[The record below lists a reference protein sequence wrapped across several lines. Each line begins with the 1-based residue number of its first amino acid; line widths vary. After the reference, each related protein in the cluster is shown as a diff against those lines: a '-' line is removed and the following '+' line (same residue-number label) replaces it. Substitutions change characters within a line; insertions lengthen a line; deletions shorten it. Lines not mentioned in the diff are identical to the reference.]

1 MGCCRESGRANLS
14 LRAPV
19 DNYFLS
25 QGPPGPPGRQVRV
38 DLGLVLCH
46 LPLLPQLAPHYVPS
60 FLLLAPTYPHC
71 QLVSSLIPQPL
82 RTPSAL
88 TSPLP
93 LVEPFISLVISPTG
107 GHGTWSQRE
116 GIRVCGWSEAV
127 STGRHPI
134 VCRAGS
140 ASGVPVARVLFP
152 QQACLCHR
160 ESLGT
165 VDRRVLGDPRVTPAP
180 LEPLGRG

>member
-1 MGCCRESGRANLS
+1 MPWG

-46 LPLLPQLAPHYVPS
+46 LPLLPHLAPHCVPS

-134 VCRAGS
+134 VCTAGS
-140 ASGVPVARVLFP
+140 ASGVPVWPECCFLNKLVFATGRARGP
-152 QQACLCHR
+152 WTGG
-160 ESLGT
+160 SSGT
-165 VDRRVLGDPRVTPAP
+165 QG
-180 LEPLGRG
+180 

>member
-1 MGCCRESGRANLS
+1 MPWD
-14 LRAPV
+14 LRPPV
-19 DNYFLS
+19 DNYFIS

-46 LPLLPQLAPHYVPS
+46 LPLLPQLAPHCVPS
-60 FLLLAPTYPHC
+60 FLLLAPTSPHC

-127 STGRHPI
+127 STGRHPL
-134 VCRAGS
+134 S
-140 ASGVPVARVLFP
+140 AWQALPR
-152 QQACLCHR
+152 ACLSPECCFLNKLVFATGR
-160 ESLGT
+160 AWGPWTGGSSGT
-165 VDRRVLGDPRVTPAP
+165 QG
-180 LEPLGRG
+180 